1 MKIFDAHFHMINFD
15 YPVKENNGY
24 LPEFKEKDYKVWQE
38 DLNIIGGAIVSGSFQ
53 EFDQEYLI
61 HALETLNGQFVG
73 TTQLPIST
81 PDEVIKS

>member
-1 MKIFDAHFHMINFD
+1 MARRSQH
-15 YPVKENNGY
+15 YRR
-24 LPEFKEKDYKVWQE
+24 
-38 DLNIIGGAIVSGSFQ
+38 AIVSGSFQ

-81 PDEVIKS
+81 PDEVIKKLNELGIRGVRFNVKREVLKI

>member
-1 MKIFDAHFHMINFD
+1 M
-15 YPVKENNGY
+15 P
-24 LPEFKEKDYKVWQE
+24 PEFKEKDYKVWQE

-81 PDEVIKS
+81 PDEVIEKLNELGIRGVRFNVKREVLKI